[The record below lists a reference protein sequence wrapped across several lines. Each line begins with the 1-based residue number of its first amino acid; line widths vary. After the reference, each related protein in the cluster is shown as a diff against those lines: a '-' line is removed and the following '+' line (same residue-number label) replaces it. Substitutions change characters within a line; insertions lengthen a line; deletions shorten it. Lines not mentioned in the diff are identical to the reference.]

1 MAKKK
6 TAEIPMK
13 FRTAN
18 SKCSRPF
25 RNGWWDVSVF
35 LSDRG
40 IHDLS
45 VIMILIMYIMCII
58 DHDCALMPFPS
69 AQHDPVNICEPEYG
83 RHRASEHFARAP
95 SVFEPHGRGIGD
107 PFLTKKNG
115 DSQERQRKLHN
126 LTQKGNVTNKHHR
139 AWLGTCC
146 LFLLRIYWGGSPSQQ
161 PFISKMKLSPLQQAH
176 CSWLVMGI
184 SPLRAHCICKND
196 AYRHVYLYLTMSMCL
211 HVCVRHKKAR
221 APVRVRVCVRWG
233 TLQRPMKDAA
243 MFMCKHACF
252 YIL

>member
-1 MAKKK
+1 MLNYQRVYNVHYWSWLCIDAFPIG
-6 TAEIPMK
+6 T
-13 FRTAN
+13 T
-18 SKCSRPF
+18 RP
-25 RNGWWDVSVF
+25 
-35 LSDRG
+35 
-40 IHDLS
+40 
-45 VIMILIMYIMCII
+45 
-58 DHDCALMPFPS
+58 
-69 AQHDPVNICEPEYG
+69 CEHLWEYG
-83 RHRASEHFARAP
+83 RHQASEHFARAP

-176 CSWLVMGI
+176 CSWLVMGL

-196 AYRHVYLYLTMSMCL
+196 AYRHVYPYLTMSMCL
-211 HVCVRHKKAR
+211 HA
-221 APVRVRVCVRWG
+221 RVCVCATKKRVRLCGCGCVSAGEHCSGQW
-233 TLQRPMKDAA
+233 RRCNVPV
-243 MFMCKHACF
+243 
-252 YIL
+252 